1 MLPERAT
8 RPFSPFVTRPIL
20 LPRTAHAHASRLSQ
34 ILDGLGDDGSSGDG
48 SGGDGS
54 GGNGAGGDGSGGDGA
69 GGDGAGGDGASDDG
83 ESAARDHSCA
93 CSSACANG
101 DLLDEFLR
109 SVEQEHEHAA
119 AAEEGVSETSQH
131 AADPKVPPGVI
142 QSRLPDDWVA
152 HLDPASGHTYY
163 YHQATDER
171 TWVRPTEC

>member
-20 LPRTAHAHASRLSQ
+20 LPRTAHARASRLSQ
-34 ILDGLGDDGSSGDG
+34 ILDGLGGDG

-54 GGNGAGGDGSGGDGA
+54 

-83 ESAARDHSCA
+83 ESAARDHSSA

-109 SVEQEHEHAA
+109 SVEQEHKHAA
-119 AAEEGVSETSQH
+119 AAEEGVSETSQHQH

-142 QSRLPDDWVA
+142 QSRLPDDWAA

-171 TWVRPTEC
+171 TWVRPTECRLI